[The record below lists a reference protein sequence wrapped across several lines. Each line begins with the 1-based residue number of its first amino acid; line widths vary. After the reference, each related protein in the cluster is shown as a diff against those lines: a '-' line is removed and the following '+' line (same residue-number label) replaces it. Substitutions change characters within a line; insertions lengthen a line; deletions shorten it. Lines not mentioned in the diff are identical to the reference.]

1 MGSCA
6 AQEAAPP
13 APVRSPATPSIP
25 ASEGP
30 AEPSAP
36 AAPDDRPNILL
47 VFADDQRVDTIGAWG
62 NPAIRTPN
70 MDRIAAGGV
79 SFRRSYC
86 MGSSHGAV
94 CAPSRAMLHTGRAY
108 HAINHR
114 TMEGCRTL
122 GELLG
127 ESGFQTFGT
136 GKWHNGRDSFAR
148 SFSAGRE
155 VMFGGM
161 SDHNHVPVVDMEEDG
176 TFSEGR
182 HADGHSSDIFSGAA
196 ADFIASASSDAPFFC
211 YVAFTA
217 PHDPRDPPVAYRDRE
232 QPPLPGNFR
241 TQHAFDNGFLQVR
254 DEKLAAWP
262 RDPGVVRDQ
271 LAEYYGLIEHL
282 DAAVGRVLGA
292 VDARGGDRETIIVY
306 AADHGL
312 AVGSHGLLGKQ
323 SVYEHSLRAPMM
335 ISGPG
340 IPEGRHLTSLTY
352 LYDLYPTLLGLVDV
366 AVEEQIHGADLRPL
380 WDGEVTQVRDS
391 VFLSMG
397 TTQRAVTDGR
407 FKLCVYPQVA
417 HRQLFDLASD
427 PLETINLA
435 TNPAYR
441 PHIARLERE
450 MATWRRLTGD
460 PDPLSVE
467 EPSALEVELSGAAR
481 KPDRWQPEWIREKYF
496 DPPEEEPA
504 AEEPA
509 AEKPAAEKPAAEKS
523 GEGKSEESGS

>member
-1 MGSCA
+1 MRQTLLVLLSLAALAGSA
-6 AQEAAPP
+6 SSQDAGAAPP
-13 APVRSPATPSIP
+13 ATSDLATEAPSV
-25 ASEGP
+25 EL
-30 AEPSAP
+30 AP
-36 AAPDDRPNILL
+36 AGPDDRPNILL

-62 NPAIRTPN
+62 NPAIKTPN

-136 GKWHNGRDSFAR
+136 GKWHNGRDSFTR

-155 VMFGGM
+155 IMFGGM
-161 SDHNHVPVVDMEEDG
+161 SDHNKVPVVDMEDDG

-182 HADGHSSDIFSGAA
+182 RGEGHSSDIFSGAA
-196 ADFIASASSDAPFFC
+196 ADFIASAPEDSPFFC

-217 PHDPRDPPVAYRDRE
+217 PHDPRDPPPAWRDRE
-232 QPPLPGNFR
+232 RPPLPGNFR
-241 TQHAFDNGFLQVR
+241 AQHDFDNGFLKVR

-262 RDPGVVRDQ
+262 RDPEVVRDQ

-282 DAAVGRVLGA
+282 DAAVGRVLAA

-323 SVYEHSLRAPMM
+323 SVYEHSLRAPMI

-340 IPEGRHLTSLTY
+340 IPAGQHLTALTY
-352 LYDLYPTLLGLVDV
+352 LYDLYPTLLSLAGVGI
-366 AVEEQIHGADLRPL
+366 EEEIHGEDLQPL

-391 VFLSMG
+391 IFLSMG
-397 TTQRAVTDGR
+397 KTQRAVTDGR
-407 FKLCVYPQVA
+407 FKLCVYPKVA

-435 TNPAYR
+435 ANPAYAS
-441 PHIARLERE
+441 HIARLERE

-460 PDPLSVE
+460 PDPLTVT
-467 EPSALEVELSGAAR
+467 EPSELHVDLGGAKR

-496 DPPEEEPA
+496 DPPEEES
-504 AEEPA
+504 AEEESVE
-509 AEKPAAEKPAAEKS
+509 AEAPKPEKS
-523 GEGKSEESGS
+523 GS